1 MSSYRYFYPPTT
13 TLELK
18 KLLKQTTDIV
28 SFRKVQSV
36 YLRVKFNYLPNEI
49 AKIVGL
55 STSRV
60 RHIHSDY
67 KKYGKE
73 ALIEKK
79 RGGRNHSYA
88 SIKEEAQ
95 FLETLKKK
103 ATTGS
108 IVEVRGIHK
117 AFESFVQKKIHK
129 SMIYKLLHRH
139 GWRKLSPRPHHPN
152 QNRKAIEAFK
162 KNPDRIWQ
170 IPPI

>member
-1 MSSYRYFYPPTT
+1 MSGYRYFNSPLTA
-13 TLELK
+13 LELSN
-18 KLLKQTTDIV
+18 LLKQTSNIV
-28 SFRKVQSV
+28 TFRKIQSI
-36 YLRVKFNYLPNEI
+36 YLRVKFNYLPDEI

-73 ALIEKK
+73 FLTEKK

-88 SIKEEAQ
+88 SIEEEAQ

-103 ATTGS
+103 AIKGS

-117 AFESFVQKKIHK
+117 AYESFINRKIHK

-152 QNRKAIEAFK
+152 QNREAIETFK
-162 KNPDRIWQ
+162 KTFPVWL
-170 IPPI
+170 PKHGK